1 MSIDDTDP
9 YKHLDIPAFLKR
21 QKEPDPTENFGSK
34 GREKTMEAEQI
45 AESEETVT
53 AKPPKAK
60 ANGHAKDDKPAKK
73 AASKDKAKAKAG
85 KTAKAA
91 EKSKAK
97 ATKPKAEAKPKAE
110 KDQFG
115 LRKGSAKSEAATLY
129 ARKSGATLEEVKERV
144 GSIQLN
150 VLKELEADGY
160 EVRQEKQERKGKRP
174 ITRYWLSP
182 KK

>member
-9 YKHLDIPAFLKR
+9 NKHLDIPAFLRR
-21 QKEPDPTENFGSK
+21 QKEPEPTENSD
-34 GREKTMEAEQI
+34 EKSRAKSMEAEQI
-45 AESEETVT
+45 AESEETAP
-53 AKPPKAK
+53 AKPSKVK
-60 ANGHAKDDKPAKK
+60 ANGHDKNAVKPAKK
-73 AASKDKAKAKAG
+73 AAPKAKAKAS

-91 EKSKAK
+91 EKA
-97 ATKPKAEAKPKAE
+97 KPKAAKAKPGKPKAE

-115 LRKGSAKSEAATLY
+115 LRKDSAKSEAAAMY
-129 ARKSGATLEEVKERV
+129 ARKSGATLEEVKEKV

-160 EVRQEKQERKGKRP
+160 DVRQEKQERKGKRP
-174 ITRYWLSP
+174 VTRYWLSP